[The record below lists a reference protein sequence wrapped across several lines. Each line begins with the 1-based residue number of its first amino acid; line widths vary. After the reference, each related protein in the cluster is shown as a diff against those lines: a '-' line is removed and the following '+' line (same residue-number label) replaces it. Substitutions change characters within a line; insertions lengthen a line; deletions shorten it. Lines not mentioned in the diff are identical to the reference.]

1 MPFLIERGNPMIM
14 NYINKS
20 VSTIMLAP
28 IGDEVARGINEVI
41 AQIRSI
47 VNPIATVAIIGC
59 GLYLLLGSDPVNIK
73 RAKGWGLSILVGLI
87 VINLADIIVERAS
100 ALEGWPNTAVE
111 KPEDRQHSATV
122 PDQFT

>member
-1 MPFLIERGNPMIM
+1 MITD
-14 NYINKS
+14 YVKRI
-20 VSTIMLAP
+20 VHTITLAP

-73 RAKGWGLSILVGLI
+73 RAKSWGLSILVGLFI
-87 VINLADIIVERAS
+87 INLAGQIVE
-100 ALEGWPNTAVE
+100 
-111 KPEDRQHSATV
+111 
-122 PDQFT
+122 

>member
-1 MPFLIERGNPMIM
+1 MPFPMSKGGMLMITSYMKKIM
-14 NYINKS
+14 HT
-20 VSTIMLAP
+20 VMLAP

-73 RAKGWGLSILVGLI
+73 RAKSWGLSILVGLI
-87 VINLADIIVERAS
+87 IINLASQIVAWAS
-100 ALEGWPNTAVE
+100 SIGG
-111 KPEDRQHSATV
+111 
-122 PDQFT
+122 

>member
-59 GLYLLLGSDPVNIK
+59 GLYLLLGSDPAYIK

-87 VINLADIIVERAS
+87 VINLAGKIVEWAS
-100 ALEGWPNTAVE
+100 ALGG
-111 KPEDRQHSATV
+111 
-122 PDQFT
+122 